1 MGDAPNGGV
10 TSAMRPLVKYF
21 PTSILPSNF
30 EFGAFAFFLLCICSC
45 NTPGEPDLLNAR
57 EGAGNLNVLLIV
69 ADDMNCDIGAYAEHG
84 ALTPNL
90 DRLAEMSTVFDNAH
104 VQYPHCGPSRASLMT
119 SLYPSQTKITQNNV
133 FIRNTIPDVI
143 TLGQRFRQ
151 QGYESIRIG
160 KIFHYD
166 NPGAIGTAGTDDND
180 SWDRT
185 INPYGRDK
193 VEEFKINTLKPRKYG
208 GVLSW
213 LAADGSDE
221 EQTDGVGATEAIEQL
236 ERLAGTEDNFF
247 LAVGFFRP
255 HTPFVAPKKYF
266 DWYNQDSIQIPD
278 RSDES
283 LHAIPSQAA
292 RSLRTKQN
300 AGLTDDAT
308 AREIKEAYYSTISF
322 VDAQVG
328 RVLDKLEATG
338 LNENTIVVFV
348 SDHGYHLGEHGHWQ
362 KQTLF
367 ENATRIP
374 LMISIPG
381 SEGVHRSHSPVE
393 LLDLYPT
400 LMDYTEIDP
409 PIHVV
414 GKSLRPIISGQ
425 KASVREGAITQY
437 RSGISLRTNRYR
449 ITKWGE
455 DATADFEL
463 YDHRNDSQE
472 LHNLARDSGFSWV
485 LDSLRVALE
494 LRAIELENIPEG
506 LGRQFEDVRPMFRSP
521 NITRGDLYDEGWQLN
536 ISKSM
541 E

>member
-1 MGDAPNGGV
+1 M
-10 TSAMRPLVKYF
+10 SPLAKYF
-21 PTSILPSNF
+21 SASIFPSKF
-30 EFGAFAFFLLCICSC
+30 EFGAFCFFLLFFCSC
-45 NTPGEPDLLNAR
+45 NTPGSPDPLNAR
-57 EGAGNLNVLLIV
+57 ESTDKLNVLLIV
-69 ADDMNCDIGAYAEHG
+69 ADDMNCDIGAYMEHG

-90 DRLAEMSTVFDNAH
+90 DRLAASSTVFENAH
-104 VQYPHCGPSRASLMT
+104 VQYPHCGPSRASFMT

-133 FIRNTIPDVI
+133 FIRNTIPDVV

-166 NPGAIGTAGTDDND
+166 NPGAIGTSGTDDND

-213 LAADGSDE
+213 MAADGSDE
-221 EQTDGVGATEAIEQL
+221 EQTDGIGATEAIEQL

-266 DWYNQDSIQIPD
+266 DWYDQDSIQIPD
-278 RSDES
+278 RSDAS
-283 LHAIPSQAA
+283 LHAIPPLAA

-300 AGLTDDAT
+300 AGLTDDVT
-308 AREIKEAYYSTISF
+308 AKEIKEAYYSTISF

-338 LNENTIVVFV
+338 LNENTIVVFI

-381 SEGVHRSHSPVE
+381 SQGVHRSCSPVE

-409 PIHVV
+409 PSHVV
-414 GKSLRPIISGQ
+414 GRSLRPIISGQ
-425 KASVREGAITQY
+425 KASIREGAVTQY
-437 RSGISLRTNRYR
+437 RTGISYRTNRYR

-455 DATADFEL
+455 DAMVDFEL

-472 LHNLARDSGFSWV
+472 LHNLARDPAYSVV

-494 LRAIELENIPEG
+494 FRVNELENIPEG
-506 LGRQFEDVRPMFRSP
+506 LGRQFENVRPMFRSP
-521 NITRGDLYDEGWQLN
+521 NITRGDLYDEEWTLKN
-536 ISKSM
+536 SKSI